1 MANTR
6 GTPETCNIRAETD
19 RTQMIPGLPELQT
32 IGNASSMA
40 PLGCLSPAQI
50 LAQPFTL
57 PNGTVVKNRLVK
69 SAMSEALG
77 TTDNH
82 VTTALPRLYGRWAD
96 GGIGLLVTGNV
107 MIDRRALGEPNNV
120 ALEDEGDLELLK
132 QWAAAGT
139 RNGTQLW
146 MQLNHPG
153 KQSPNGLN
161 AETVSPSA
169 IPFGKD
175 LQAFFGTPR
184 ALTDAEIR
192 DLVVRFGRSAEIAK
206 KAGFSGVQIHGAHG
220 YLVSQFL
227 SGHSNQRNDEWGGE
241 PRAGAASCSRS
252 TARSESAPVQ
262 DSPVG
267 IKMNSADFQK
277 GGFTEEESLD
287 VVRALSEAGIDM
299 IEISGGT
306 YEAPVMA
313 GVTKE
318 PVKESTRRRE
328 AYFLEFAEKARA
340 ARKTPLMVTGGF
352 RSVSGMNDA
361 ITGGA
366 VDFIGLAR
374 LLAIEPDAP
383 KRLLAG
389 QEPREAKPIKTGIA
403 AVDNMALL
411 EVGWYA
417 RQLRRMGSGGEPKPK
432 ESALVSFLIGMAENG
447 WNTFKTRRLRA

>member
-1 MANTR
+1 MTSNN
-6 GTPETCNIRAETD
+6 P
-19 RTQMIPGLPELQT
+19 
-32 IGNASSMA
+32 A
-40 PLGCLSPAQI
+40 PAF
-50 LAQPFTL
+50 ATPFTL

-82 VTTALPRLYGRWAD
+82 ATPALVRLYGRWAD
-96 GGIGLLVTGNV
+96 GGIGILVTGNV
-107 MIDRRALGEPNNV
+107 MVDRRALGEPNNV
-120 ALEDEGDLELLK
+120 ALEDESDLALLQ

-153 KQSPNGLN
+153 RQAPNGLN
-161 AETVSPSA
+161 RETVSPSA
-169 IPFGKD
+169 IPFAKE
-175 LQAFFGTPR
+175 LQAFFATPR

-192 DLVVRFGRSAEIAK
+192 DIVERFGRSAAIAE

-227 SGHSNQRNDEWGGE
+227 SGHSNQRDDEWGGSAE
-241 PRAGAASCSRS
+241 KRRRFVLEVYRAIRERTRPGFS
-252 TARSESAPVQ
+252 
-262 DSPVG
+262 VG

-313 GVTKE
+313 GVTKG

-340 ARKTPLMVTGGF
+340 ATKTPLMVTGGF
-352 RSVSGMNDA
+352 RTVAGMNDA

-366 VDFIGLAR
+366 VDFVGLAR

-383 KRLLAG
+383 RRLLTG
-389 QEPREAKPIKTGIA
+389 QEPREAVRPIRTGIA

-411 EVGWYA
+411 EVAWYA
-417 RQLRRMGSGGEPKPK
+417 RQLRRMGSGGEPKPA
-432 ESALVSFLIGMAENG
+432 ESAIWSLLASVVENG
-447 WNTFKTRRLRA
+447 WHTFQTRRLRA